1 MTGDSKISYREAGL
15 LEKHI
20 LTRAEPQ
27 KCPAWSGERR
37 EPRASGRQARG
48 LCLWAP
54 SPSRPGEGGW
64 SPKHKGT
71 QRRAGGPGDPGVWP
85 EKGSLGR
92 CLRSR
97 TGRAPGLEWFRV
109 AGPMGRAEEGPG
121 GRSQPIS
128 AGREEAPFPRPARS
142 ARAALSAVSSGR
154 VSSEAPDSPWG
165 AAGGP
170 GAPRSA
176 FFGLPTPPW
185 HCLASGRCLV
195 VGRACSHATTPL
207 PSRLFA

>member
-1 MTGDSKISYREAGL
+1 MPSVEWREEGASCQWQTGQGAL
-15 LEKHI
+15 LMGTI
-20 LTRAEPQ
+20 PL
-27 KCPAWSGERR
+27 S
-37 EPRASGRQARG
+37 ARG
-48 LCLWAP
+48 GGAVVSKTQGHP
-54 SPSRPGEGGW
+54 EESRGPVGSLGCAED
-64 SPKHKGT
+64 
-71 QRRAGGPGDPGVWP
+71 PGDPGVWP

-165 AAGGP
+165 AARGP

-176 FFGLPTPPW
+176 FFWLPTPPW